1 MTRLLQATLLLLTA
15 LIAGGLAGC
24 ASTGSDTPPDYAEL
38 VADLR
43 AERSDAWHQLDAAF
57 LRLPDFQSRLE
68 RLGVLHRRVADP
80 RENDAEQLVAAADR
94 MLELYFGDLRAH
106 VLRHR
111 LALAAGDADTAR
123 FHLAAADAV
132 AAALAASGDGSAA
145 SPHVVV
151 AAPQAHAWLDRRGVD
166 IVGALYAT
174 EDEPE
179 NLTLVLKIRDGER
192 LALRDL
198 HFDLTPTFRA
208 GVALT
213 GAMGAERPTPSQL
226 IATRAAQGDSAAQ
239 TAYAIELWQSGAE
252 FAGRAVQWLQAAGE
266 SGNVIA
272 REMLGVIYGSLAT
285 GRSGEEAAQLLDAA
299 VDQFLLAVNQG
310 SDTAMYNLAQLYLS
324 GHFGEENQPS
334 GVALLEQAS
343 ERDNLDALVM
353 LARLHYNGQ
362 FVPEDRDRAVA
373 LLARAAGRGHTEAQL
388 FHARHM
394 LSTDDGVGFDAQA
407 RAWLEEAATAGNS
420 PDAMLLLGT
429 LHARGEHLEQDAAIA
444 VRWLRAAAAATDDPE
459 TINAVAWIFA
469 VAENPAL
476 RDPPAAQAL
485 MDALMT
491 GDASAADNPAYID
504 TWAAA
509 NAANGR
515 FEEAVRIQQQ
525 ALAIAEQEAGESGTP
540 PDYLPVLREHLEL
553 FENGGTVTE
562 DVP

>member
-1 MTRLLQATLLLLTA
+1 MTRLLQATLLLLTM
-15 LIAGGLAGC
+15 LVGGGLAGC
-24 ASTGSDTPPDYAEL
+24 ASTGTGAPPDYAAL

-43 AERSDAWHQLDAAF
+43 AERSGAWDQLDAAF

-68 RLGVLHRRVADP
+68 RLGVLHRRAADT
-80 RENDAEQLVAAADR
+80 RDNDAARLTETADG

-106 VLRHR
+106 ALRHR
-111 LALAAGDADTAR
+111 LALAAGDEDIAR
-123 FHLAAADAV
+123 FHLAAADAIS
-132 AAALAASGDGSAA
+132 AALAANGDGSAA
-145 SPHVVV
+145 DPHVVV
-151 AAPQAHAWLDRRGVD
+151 AAPQAHAWLDRRRLE

-179 NLTLVLKIRDGER
+179 NLTLILKIRDGEN

-208 GVALT
+208 GVTLT
-213 GAMGAERPTPSQL
+213 GAVGAERPTPAQVV
-226 IATRAAQGDSAAQ
+226 ATRAAQGDSAAQ
-239 TAYAIELWQSGAE
+239 TAYAIELWQTGPE

-285 GRSGEEAAQLLDAA
+285 GRSREEAERLLDAA

-373 LLARAAGRGHTEAQL
+373 LLARAASRGHTEAQL

-407 RAWLEEAATAGNS
+407 RTWLEEAATVGDS
-420 PDAMLLLGT
+420 PEAMLLLGT
-429 LHARGEHLEQDAAIA
+429 LHARGEHVGQDAAAA
-444 VRWLRAAAAATDDPE
+444 VRWLRRAAAATDDAE
-459 TINAVAWIFA
+459 TINSVAWIFA
-469 VAENPAL
+469 VAENQAL
-476 RDPPAAQAL
+476 RDAQAALAL

-491 GDASAADNPAYID
+491 GDARAADNPAYID

-509 NAANGR
+509 HAANAR
-515 FEEAVRIQQQ
+515 FEDAVRIQQQ
-525 ALAIAEQEAGESGTP
+525 ALAIAEREAEESGTP
-540 PDYLPVLREHLEL
+540 PDYLPILREHLEL